1 MKHALSH
8 ISENGEVLGK
18 LFLKDILMRQAD
30 KLLIERRIS
39 KRHRVV
45 NNSRDQMK
53 IKQTI
58 EDKEMMVDR
67 QIEKDLKWF
76 LTTRQLQSQNQF
88 YLMVKNSLLQK
99 VNKTNK
105 KSKQDSKRK
114 GTGFGVSN
122 ILANN
127 LSLKSKEKIN
137 KELKDQDEKQNK
149 MDKIDKKEHSVEES
163 HGH

>member
-67 QIEKDLKWF
+67 
-76 LTTRQLQSQNQF
+76 
-88 YLMVKNSLLQK
+88 
-99 VNKTNK
+99 
-105 KSKQDSKRK
+105 
-114 GTGFGVSN
+114 
-122 ILANN
+122 
-127 LSLKSKEKIN
+127 
-137 KELKDQDEKQNK
+137 
-149 MDKIDKKEHSVEES
+149 
-163 HGH
+163 

>member
-1 MKHALSH
+1 MKHALCH

-67 QIEKDLKWF
+67 
-76 LTTRQLQSQNQF
+76 
-88 YLMVKNSLLQK
+88 
-99 VNKTNK
+99 
-105 KSKQDSKRK
+105 
-114 GTGFGVSN
+114 
-122 ILANN
+122 
-127 LSLKSKEKIN
+127 
-137 KELKDQDEKQNK
+137 
-149 MDKIDKKEHSVEES
+149 
-163 HGH
+163 